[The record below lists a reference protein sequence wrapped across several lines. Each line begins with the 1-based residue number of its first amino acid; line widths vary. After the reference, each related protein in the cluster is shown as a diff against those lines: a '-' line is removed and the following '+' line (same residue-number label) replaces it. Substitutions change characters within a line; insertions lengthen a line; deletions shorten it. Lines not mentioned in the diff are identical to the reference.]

1 MTPIGPV
8 PFVGRQHELTELKE
22 HLAVV
27 SLVSVHGALGSG
39 KTRLVAE
46 LAAALGAPCSIVE
59 CFPGDRASAVRAR
72 AERALRCVPGT
83 LAQLLGREA
92 RVLVIDDIQHLRVD
106 EATNLLAP
114 LQLGQTALGRVLV
127 VGRDPLAAA
136 VGASIAEL
144 ELAGLDVE
152 AASQMWSSLEELFGP
167 VDGFDAAYSRTR
179 GIPLALRREYARA
192 RFGAQAWEVGALD
205 APARAALD
213 ALAILRQPVAPA
225 AVAALAPGVDT
236 EAALTGLVARQLVDA
251 VGDGRIVLH
260 EVVRA
265 DVLAQMS
272 VETRHRLSAAAAE
285 LVASTAAVA
294 QGPRLAWQAGDDG
307 AFGAMDQITRVREV
321 AWHWLAAGDRAR
333 AADTLLADREL
344 AARSGG
350 AGEFEALLDA
360 LGDRP
365 RRRAGTDAG
374 AGAPPSGSMTRG
386 AGAGAPPSGSMTRGA
401 GAGAP
406 SGSTGAGAG
415 FAEISQT
422 IPVAPPLDAERQRAL
437 AALRIEIAVRGGRFT
452 EAFERAAAMP
462 AAVSPLLHAELT
474 LASGDATGAR
484 RALHGL
490 VASRE
495 AGERARALAMLAE
508 LELLAGKPDTAA
520 GHLVA
525 IGDLAAIDPLS
536 RARVHLASA
545 RLDEYAGRV
554 AAMRA
559 ALARAHGACKSVPA
573 CLEASELSAV
583 IDARRAIGL
592 AREGRLIEAQVALD
606 AADAVARDL
615 DSVAVSDEALAAR
628 ALVARRRG
636 DSATAAQQ
644 LQDLVRGRRE
654 RGDELGAL
662 RAELDLAE
670 LEILRGQPALAA
682 ELASAA
688 LASSVRR
695 ELGHLAARGSAVVA
709 AIDLIE
715 LRLDAALPRLEEL
728 YGQPA
733 LDAASAAQVAVLL
746 ATARALAGQR
756 AGALELAQ
764 SAGVESRDELDRRLS
779 AAEVALATGDVGH
792 ALELARDTAVLAE
805 RAHRTIELASALVIV
820 ARLELA
826 RGDRGNARSAAT
838 RAAREAASAGLVR
851 VRVHAL
857 LALSA
862 LARDDDD
869 PASAVAYARDASEL
883 ALTAGLPVER
893 LVAHAAL
900 DAISGHEAVA
910 DPSAPSAATM
920 APTAIEGAARLLT
933 DLGLTAQ
940 RPFRVID
947 SEGVP
952 SDVADANPE
961 ILRLP
966 GRALAVDGV
975 REVIWR
981 HGAELA
987 DLRRRS
993 LLKRLLFLF
1002 ASAPGKVFSKEAIV
1016 QAVWNVEYHP
1026 LRHDAALFTNIMR
1039 IRRLLGEDGSEIIR
1053 VTEDGYRFV
1062 PPRDFLFVIPR

>member
-1 MTPIGPV
+1 MTPIGPA
-8 PFVGRQHELTELKE
+8 PFVGRQNELAELKE

-27 SLVSVHGALGSG
+27 PLVSLHGALGSG
-39 KTRLVAE
+39 KTRLVGE
-46 LAAALGAPCSIVE
+46 LVNPVGGLGVPCTIVE
-59 CFPGDRASAVRAR
+59 CHMGDRASALRAR

-83 LAQLLGREA
+83 LAHTLA
-92 RVLVIDDIQHLRVD
+92 SSSRVLVIDDIQHLRTD
-106 EATNLLAP
+106 EATSLLAP
-114 LQLGQTALGRVLV
+114 LLLGPTALGRVVV

-136 VGASIAEL
+136 VGSSIAEV
-144 ELAGLDVE
+144 ELQGLDADAGAQLW
-152 AASQMWSSLEELFGP
+152 AALEESYGEAL
-167 VDGFDAAYSRTR
+167 GFDAAFARTR
-179 GIPLALRREYARA
+179 GIPLGLRREFARA
-192 RFGAQAWEVGALD
+192 RFGANAWDISSLE
-205 APARAALD
+205 APARAALE
-213 ALAILRQPVAPA
+213 ALAILRAPVAPA
-225 AVAALAPGVDT
+225 AVSALAPGVEI
-236 EAALTGLVARQLVDA
+236 EAAITSLLARQLIDG
-251 VGDGRIVLH
+251 VGDGRVVVH
-260 EVVRA
+260 EVVRV

-272 VETRHRLSAAAAE
+272 FETKCRLSSAAAE

-294 QGPRLAWQAGDDG
+294 SGPRLAWQAGDDG

-321 AWHWLAAGDRAR
+321 VWHWLAAGDRDR
-333 AADTLLADREL
+333 AAAALLADREL

-350 AGEFEALLDA
+350 AGEFESLLDA
-360 LGDRP
+360 LGDRQ
-365 RRRAGTDAG
+365 RRR
-374 AGAPPSGSMTRG
+374 GSSQHGDVAT
-386 AGAGAPPSGSMTRGA
+386 
-401 GAGAP
+401 
-406 SGSTGAGAG
+406 TGL
-415 FAEISQT
+415 AE
-422 IPVAPPLDAERQRAL
+422 VVRPPLDPELARSL
-437 AALRIEIAVRGGRFT
+437 AALRIEIAVRGGRYT
-452 EAFERAAAMP
+452 EAFERASSSP
-462 AAVSPLLHAELT
+462 GAVSPLIHAELV
-474 LASGDATGAR
+474 LASGDAASAR
-484 RALHGL
+484 RALTGL
-490 VASRE
+490 LGAADPS
-495 AGERARALAMLAE
+495 ERARAVAMLAE
-508 LELLAGKPDTAA
+508 LELLAGAPDAA
-520 GHLVA
+520 AAHLTSLGDVA
-525 IGDLAAIDPLS
+525 SADPLA

-545 RLDEYAGRV
+545 RLDEYMGRV
-554 AAMRA
+554 AAMRS
-559 ALARAHGACKSVPA
+559 ALARAHGACKSVPV
-573 CLEASELSAV
+573 CLEASELSAIV
-583 IDARRAIGL
+583 DARRAIGL
-592 AREGRLIEAQVALD
+592 AREGRLVEAATALD
-606 AADAVARDL
+606 AADTAARDL
-615 DSVAVSDEALAAR
+615 DAVAVADEVLAAR

-636 DSATAAQQ
+636 DSTTAAQLLHQ
-644 LQDLVRGRRE
+644 VVRARRE

-670 LEILRGQPALAA
+670 LEIVRGQPALAA

-709 AIDLIE
+709 AIDLLE

-728 YGQPA
+728 HGQPT
-733 LDAASAAQVAVLL
+733 LDAASAATVAVLL
-746 ATARALAGQR
+746 ATARALSGQR
-756 AGALELAQ
+756 AGAIELAQ
-764 SAGVESRDELDRRLS
+764 NTGAESRDELDRRLA
-779 AAEVALATGDVGH
+779 AAEVGLATGDVAV

-826 RGDRGNARSAAT
+826 RGDRGNARAAAS
-838 RAAREAASAGLVR
+838 RAAREAAAAGLVR
-851 VRVHAL
+851 ARVHAL

-869 PASAVAYARDASEL
+869 AASAVAYARDAAEL
-883 ALTAGLPVER
+883 AMTAGLPVER

-910 DPSAPSAATM
+910 DPTAPSAATM

-947 SEGVP
+947 AEGVP

-981 HGAELA
+981 HGQELA

>member
-8 PFVGRQHELTELKE
+8 PFVGRESELNELRQD
-22 HLAVV
+22 LAVV
-27 SLVSVHGALGSG
+27 SLVSLHGALGSG

-46 LAAALGAPCSIVE
+46 LAPSLGVPCSVIE
-59 CFPGDRASAVRAR
+59 CHPGDRASALRAR

-83 LAQLLGREA
+83 LAQTLTSQA
-92 RVLVIDDIQHLRVD
+92 RVLVIDDIQHLRID
-106 EATNLLAP
+106 EATSLLAP
-114 LQLGQTALGRVLV
+114 LLLGQTALGRIIV
-127 VGRDPLAAA
+127 VGRDPLSAA
-136 VGASIAEL
+136 VGASIAEH
-144 ELAGLDVE
+144 ELVGLDVE
-152 AASQMWSSLEELFGP
+152 AAGAMWGSLEETFGAAE
-167 VDGFDAAYSRTR
+167 GFEQAHGRTR

-192 RFGAQAWEVGALD
+192 RFGANAWDISALD
-205 APARAALD
+205 EPARIALE
-213 ALAILRQPVAPA
+213 ALAVLRQSVAPA
-225 AVAALAPGVDT
+225 AVSALAPGVDT
-236 EAALTGLVARQLVDA
+236 EAALTSLVARQLVDA
-251 VGDGRIVLH
+251 VGDGRVVLH
-260 EVVRA
+260 EVVRV
-265 DVLAQMS
+265 DVLAQMQPDA
-272 VETRHRLSAAAAE
+272 RRRLSAAAAE
-285 LVASTAAVA
+285 LVASTAAVSK
-294 QGPRLAWQAGDDG
+294 GPRLAWQAGDDG

-321 AWHWLAAGDRAR
+321 VWHWLAAGERDR
-333 AADTLLADREL
+333 AADVLLAHREL

-365 RRRAGTDAG
+365 RRRAGSNSEVAAMEDAA
-374 AGAPPSGSMTRG
+374 AGSPAGRSESAPL
-386 AGAGAPPSGSMTRGA
+386 
-401 GAGAP
+401 
-406 SGSTGAGAG
+406 
-415 FAEISQT
+415 
-422 IPVAPPLDAERQRAL
+422 PLGPHKARAL
-437 AALRIEIAVRGGRFT
+437 AALRIEIAIRGGRFT
-452 EAFERAAAMP
+452 EAFERATAAP
-462 AAVSPLLHAELT
+462 GAVSPLVHAELT
-474 LASGDATGAR
+474 LASGDAASAR
-484 RALHGL
+484 RALQGL
-490 VASRE
+490 IGSQDAS
-495 AGERARALAMLAE
+495 ERARAIAMLSE
-508 LELLAGKPDTAA
+508 LELLAGKPDAA
-520 GHLVA
+520 AAHLGSL
-525 IGDLAAIDPLS
+525 GDVSDADPLA
-536 RARVHLASA
+536 RARVHLAAA
-545 RLDEYAGRV
+545 REDEYAGRV
-554 AAMRA
+554 AAMRS
-559 ALARAHGACKSVPA
+559 ALSRAHGACKSVPV
-573 CLEASELSAV
+573 CLEATELTAIV
-583 IDARRAIGL
+583 DARRAIGL
-592 AREGRLIEAQVALD
+592 AREGRLVEAATALD
-606 AADAVARDL
+606 AADAAARDL
-615 DSVAVSDEALAAR
+615 DAVAVADEVLAAR

-636 DSATAAQQ
+636 DSTGAAA
-644 LQDLVRGRRE
+644 LLHDLVRARRE

-670 LEILRGQPALAA
+670 LEILRGQPSLAA

-695 ELGHLAARGSAVVA
+695 ELGHLAARGSAVVS
-709 AIDLIE
+709 AIDLLE

-728 YGQPA
+728 NGNQA
-733 LDAASAAQVAVLL
+733 LDAAAGAQVAVLL
-746 ATARALAGQR
+746 ATARAMSGQR
-756 AGALELAQ
+756 AGAVELAQ
-764 SAGVESRDELDRRLS
+764 NAGAESRDELDRRL
-779 AAEVALATGDVGH
+779 AVAEVALATGDVGH
-792 ALELARDTAVLAE
+792 ALEVARDTAVLAE
-805 RAHRTIELASALVIV
+805 RSHRTIELASALVIV

-826 RGDRGNARSAAT
+826 RGDRANARSAAT
-838 RAAREAASAGLVR
+838 RAAREAAAAGLVR
-851 VRVHAL
+851 ARIHAL

-869 PASAVAYARDASEL
+869 AASAVAYARDASEL
-883 ALTAGLPVER
+883 ALGAGLPVER

-900 DAISGHEAVA
+900 DSISGHEAVA

-947 SEGVP
+947 AEGVP

-966 GRALAVDGV
+966 ARALAVDGV

-981 HGAELA
+981 HGQELA

>member
-1 MTPIGPV
+1 MTPIGPL
-8 PFVGRQHELTELKE
+8 PFVGRQNELAELKQ

-27 SLVSVHGALGSG
+27 SLVSLHGALGSG
-39 KTRLVAE
+39 KTRLVTE
-46 LAAALGAPCSIVE
+46 LAPLLGAPCTIIE
-59 CFPGDRASAVRAR
+59 CHPGDRASALRSR

-83 LAQLLGREA
+83 LAQTLAQTA
-92 RVLVIDDIQHLRVD
+92 RVLVIDDIQHLRID
-106 EATNLLAP
+106 EATSLLSP
-114 LQLGQTALGRVLV
+114 LLLGQTALGRVVV

-136 VGASIAEL
+136 VGAAIAEI
-144 ELAGLDVE
+144 ELQGLDID
-152 AASQMWSSLEELFGP
+152 AASALWTNLEETYGDT
-167 VDGFDAAYSRTR
+167 DGWDAAFGRTR
-179 GIPLALRREYARA
+179 GVPLALRREYARS
-192 RFGAQAWEVGALD
+192 RFGASAWDLSSLEPAARTALE
-205 APARAALD
+205 

-225 AVAALAPGVDT
+225 AVAALSPAIDT
-236 EAALTGLVARQLVDA
+236 EAALTMLVARQLVDT
-251 VGDGRIVLH
+251 VGDGRVVLH
-260 EVVRA
+260 EVVRV
-265 DVLAQMS
+265 DVLAQLAPD
-272 VETRHRLSAAAAE
+272 VRKRLSGAAAD
-285 LVASTAAVA
+285 LVASTGATSS
-294 QGPRLAWQAGDDG
+294 GPRLAWQAGDDG

-321 AWHWLAAGDRAR
+321 VWHWIAAGERDR
-333 AADTLLADREL
+333 AADVLLADREL

-360 LGDRP
+360 LGDRRP
-365 RRRAGTDAG
+365 KRGTGRNDVKD
-374 AGAPPSGSMTRG
+374 T
-386 AGAGAPPSGSMTRGA
+386 
-401 GAGAP
+401 
-406 SGSTGAGAG
+406 
-415 FAEISQT
+415 SQT
-422 IPVAPPLDAERQRAL
+422 AIEQGLDPDRARAL

-452 EAFERAAAMP
+452 EAFERASAA
-462 AAVSPLLHAELT
+462 AGAVSPLLHAELT
-474 LASGDATGAR
+474 LASGEVAAAR
-484 RALHGL
+484 RALQGL
-490 VASRE
+490 LGSAE
-495 AGERARALAMLAE
+495 QGERMRAVAMIAE
-508 LELLAGKPDTAA
+508 LELLAGNPDAA
-520 GHLVA
+520 AAHLGQLGDVA
-525 IGDLAAIDPLS
+525 NADPLA
-536 RARVHLASA
+536 RARVHLAA
-545 RLDEYAGRV
+545 AKVDEYAGRV
-554 AAMRA
+554 AGMRA

-592 AREGRLIEAQVALD
+592 AREGRLVEAATALD
-606 AADAVARDL
+606 AADTVARDL
-615 DSVAVSDEALAAR
+615 DAVAVADEVLAAR
-628 ALVARRRG
+628 ALVSRRRG
-636 DSATAAQQ
+636 DAGAAAAM
-644 LQDLVRGRRE
+644 LHDLVRARRE

-670 LEILRGQPALAA
+670 LEILRGQPSLAA

-695 ELGHLAARGSAVVA
+695 ELGHLSARGIAVVA
-709 AIDLIE
+709 AIDLLE
-715 LRLDAALPRLEEL
+715 MRLDAALPRLEEL
-728 YGQPA
+728 HGKPA
-733 LDAASAAQVAVLL
+733 LDAASAATVSVLL
-746 ATARALAGQR
+746 ATARAMSGQR
-756 AGALELAQ
+756 AGAVELARN
-764 SAGVESRDELDRRLS
+764 AGAESRDDLDRSL
-779 AAEVALATGDVGH
+779 AGAEVALAAGDVGL

-826 RGDRGNARSAAT
+826 RGDRGNARAAAT
-838 RAAREAASAGLVR
+838 RAAREAAAAGLVR
-851 VRVHAL
+851 ARVHAL
-857 LALSA
+857 LALCA

-869 PASAVAYARDASEL
+869 APSAISYARDASEL

-920 APTAIEGAARLLT
+920 ATTAIEGAARLLT

-947 SEGVP
+947 AEGVP

-961 ILRLP
+961 VLRLP
-966 GRALAVDGV
+966 NRALAVDGV

>member
-8 PFVGRQHELTELKE
+8 PFVGRQRELTELKE
-22 HLAVV
+22 HLSVVPLV
-27 SLVSVHGALGSG
+27 SLHGALGSG
-39 KTRLVAE
+39 KTRLINE
-46 LAAALGAPCSIVE
+46 LVGPSGGLNVPCSVVD
-59 CFPGDRASAVRAR
+59 CFPGDRASALRSR

-83 LAQLLGREA
+83 LTQTLVGQA
-92 RVLVIDDIQHLRVD
+92 RVLVIDDIQHLRTD
-106 EATNLLAP
+106 EATSLLAP
-114 LQLGQTALGRVLV
+114 LLLGPTALGRIVV
-127 VGRDPLAAA
+127 VGRDPLTAA
-136 VGASIAEL
+136 VGAAIAEV
-144 ELAGLDVE
+144 ELQGLDGE
-152 AASQMWSSLEELFGP
+152 AAQQLWTSLEDTYGEAQGC
-167 VDGFDAAYSRTR
+167 DAAIGRTR
-179 GIPLALRREYARA
+179 GVPLALRREYARA
-192 RFGAQAWEVGALD
+192 RFGAGAWDLNTLD
-205 APARAALD
+205 APALAALQ
-213 ALAILRQPVAPA
+213 ALAVLRAPVAPA
-225 AVAALAPGVDT
+225 AVTALAPGVDS
-236 EAALTGLVARQLVDA
+236 EAALTSLLARQLVDP
-251 VGDGRIVLH
+251 VGDGRIVVH
-260 EVVRA
+260 EVVRV
-265 DVLAQMS
+265 DVLAQMLP
-272 VETRHRLSAAAAE
+272 EDRKRLSSAAAE

-294 QGPRLAWQAGDDG
+294 SGPRLAWQAGDDG

-321 AWHWLAAGDRAR
+321 VWHRLAAGERDR
-333 AADTLLADREL
+333 AADALLADREL

-350 AGEFEALLDA
+350 AGEFESLLDA

-365 RRRAGTDAG
+365 RRRAGSHSDVT
-374 AGAPPSGSMTRG
+374 
-386 AGAGAPPSGSMTRGA
+386 
-401 GAGAP
+401 
-406 SGSTGAGAG
+406 
-415 FAEISQT
+415 AEPDPT
-422 IPVAPPLDAERQRAL
+422 LDARRVNKL
-437 AALRIEIAVRGGRFT
+437 AALRIEIAVRGGRYT
-452 EAFERAAAMP
+452 EAFERASAAIG
-462 AAVSPLLHAELT
+462 AVSPLLHAELV
-474 LASGDATGAR
+474 LASSDVATAR
-484 RALHGL
+484 RALTAL
-490 VASRE
+490 LSTTDPS
-495 AGERARALAMLAE
+495 ERARAIAMLAE
-508 LELLAGKPDTAA
+508 LELLAGAPDAA
-520 GHLVA
+520 AAH
-525 IGDLAAIDPLS
+525 LAALGDVSTAEPLA
-536 RARVHLASA
+536 RARVHLATA
-545 RLDEYAGRV
+545 RVDEYQGRV
-554 AAMRA
+554 AAMRS
-559 ALARAHGACKSVPA
+559 ALARASGACKSVPV
-573 CLEASELSAV
+573 CLEASELSAIV
-583 IDARRAIGL
+583 DARRAVGL
-592 AREGRLIEAQVALD
+592 AREGRLVEAATALD
-606 AADAVARDL
+606 AADAAARDL
-615 DSVAVSDEALAAR
+615 DAVAVADEVLAAR
-628 ALVARRRG
+628 ALVSRRRG
-636 DSATAAQQ
+636 DSATAAQL
-644 LQDLVRGRRE
+644 LQEVVRARRE

-670 LEILRGQPALAA
+670 LEIVRGQPALAA

-709 AIDLIE
+709 AIDLLE

-728 YGQPA
+728 HGHPA
-733 LDAASAAQVAVLL
+733 LDAASAANVAVLL
-746 ATARALAGQR
+746 ATARAMSGQR
-756 AGALELAQ
+756 AGAVELAQ
-764 SAGVESRDELDRRLS
+764 NAGAESRDELDRRLA
-779 AAEVALATGDVGH
+779 AAEVGLATGDVGM

-805 RAHRTIELASALVIV
+805 RSHRTIELASALVIV

-826 RGDRGNARSAAT
+826 RGDRGNARAAAT
-838 RAAREAASAGLVR
+838 RAAREAAAAGLVR
-851 VRVHAL
+851 ARVHAL

-869 PASAVAYARDASEL
+869 AASAVSYARDAADL
-883 ALTAGLPVER
+883 AMTAGLPVER

-920 APTAIEGAARLLT
+920 SPTAIEGAARLLT

-947 SEGVP
+947 AEGVP

-981 HGAELA
+981 HGQELA

>member
-1 MTPIGPV
+1 MRRRSAKITNPMTPIGPV
-8 PFVGRQHELTELKE
+8 PFVGRQQELALLRD

-27 SLVSVHGALGSG
+27 PLVSLHGALGSG

-46 LAAALGAPCSIVE
+46 LAPLLGAPCSVIE
-59 CFPGDRASAVRAR
+59 CHPGDRASALRSR
-72 AERALRCVPGT
+72 AERALRCVPGS
-83 LAQLLGREA
+83 LAQTLTA
-92 RVLVIDDIQHLRVD
+92 QSRVLVIDDIQHLRID
-106 EATNLLAP
+106 EATNLLSP
-114 LQLGQTALGRVLV
+114 LVLGPTALGRVVV

-136 VGASIAEL
+136 VGATIAEV
-144 ELAGLDVE
+144 ELLGLDIDS
-152 AASQMWSSLEELFGP
+152 ASALWAQLEESFGDA
-167 VDGFDAAYSRTR
+167 DGWDTAFGRTR
-179 GIPLALRREYARA
+179 GIPLGLRREYARA
-192 RFGAQAWEVGALD
+192 RFGANAWDLTALEI
-205 APARAALD
+205 PARTALE

-236 EAALTGLVARQLVDA
+236 EAALTSLVARQLVDQ
-251 VGDGRIVLH
+251 VGDGRVVLH
-260 EVVRA
+260 EVVRV
-265 DVLAQMS
+265 DVLAQLDL
-272 VETRHRLSAAAAE
+272 ETKQRLSADAAE

-294 QGPRLAWQAGDDG
+294 AGPRLAWQAGDDG

-321 AWHWLAAGDRAR
+321 VWHWLAAGDRDR
-333 AADTLLADREL
+333 AAQVLLDHSEL

-365 RRRAGTDAG
+365 RKRGPGSAAETNQVALVTGELVEPERAREL
-374 AGAPPSGSMTRG
+374 S
-386 AGAGAPPSGSMTRGA
+386 
-401 GAGAP
+401 
-406 SGSTGAGAG
+406 
-415 FAEISQT
+415 
-422 IPVAPPLDAERQRAL
+422 
-437 AALRIEIAVRGGRFT
+437 ALRIEIAIRGGRYT
-452 EAFERAAAMP
+452 EAFERATAAP
-462 AAVSPLLHAELT
+462 GAVSQLVHAELV
-474 LASGDATGAR
+474 LASGDVSNAR
-484 RALHGL
+484 RALTVIANGQAHGSIDDR
-490 VASRE
+490 V
-495 AGERARALAMLAE
+495 RALAVLAE
-508 LELLAGKPDTAA
+508 LELLAGKPDAA
-520 GHLVA
+520 AQNLAA
-525 IGDLAAIDPLS
+525 IGDLSAPEPLV
-536 RARVHLASA
+536 RARVHLAAA
-545 RLDEYAGRV
+545 RVDEYVGRV
-554 AAMRA
+554 AAMRT

-573 CLEASELSAV
+573 CLEASELTAIV
-583 IDARRAIGL
+583 DARRAVGL
-592 AREGRLIEAQVALD
+592 AREGRLVEAAAALD

-615 DSVAVSDEALAAR
+615 DAVAVADEVLAAR

-636 DSATAAQQ
+636 DAASAAAM
-644 LQDLVRGRRE
+644 LHDLVRARRE

-670 LEILRGQPALAA
+670 LEIVRGQPAVAA

-688 LASSVRR
+688 MASSVRR
-695 ELGHLAARGSAVVA
+695 ELGHLAARGQAVAA
-709 AIDLIE
+709 AIDLME
-715 LRLDAALPRLEEL
+715 LRIEAALPRLEEL
-728 YGQPA
+728 AGQPT
-733 LDAASAAQVAVLL
+733 LDAAASATVSVLL
-746 ATARALAGQR
+746 ATARALSGQR
-756 AGALELAQ
+756 AGAVELAQ
-764 SAGVESRDELDRRLS
+764 NAGAESRDELDRRLA
-779 AAEVALATGDVGH
+779 AAEVALATGDVAV

-805 RAHRTIELASALVIV
+805 RAHRTIELATALVIV

-826 RGDRGNARSAAT
+826 RGDRGNARAAAT
-838 RAAREAASAGLVR
+838 RAAREAAAAGLVR
-851 VRVHAL
+851 VRIHAL

-869 PASAVAYARDASEL
+869 AATAVAYARDASDL
-883 ALTAGLPVER
+883 ALHAGLPVER

-900 DAISGHEAVA
+900 DAISGSEAVA

-920 APTAIEGAARLLT
+920 TSTAIEGAARLLT
-933 DLGLTAQ
+933 DLGLTTQ

-947 SEGVP
+947 AEGVP

-961 ILRLP
+961 ILRLA

-981 HGAELA
+981 HGQELA

-1002 ASAPGKVFSKEAIV
+1002 ASAPGKVFSKENIV

>member
-1 MTPIGPV
+1 MTPLGPV
-8 PFVGRQHELTELKE
+8 PFVGRQSELSELKQ
-22 HLAVV
+22 HLSLV
-27 SLVSVHGALGSG
+27 SLVSLHGALGSG
-39 KTRLVAE
+39 KTRLVTE
-46 LAAALGAPCSIVE
+46 LAPTLGAPTTLIE
-59 CFPGDRASAVRAR
+59 CYPGDRASALRAR
-72 AERALRCVPGT
+72 AERSLRCVPGMLAQT
-83 LAQLLGREA
+83 LAAQA
-92 RVLVIDDIQHLRVD
+92 RVLVIDDIQHLRID
-106 EATNLLAP
+106 EATNLLSP
-114 LQLGQTALGRVLV
+114 LLLGPTALGRIVV
-127 VGRDPLAAA
+127 VGRDPLSAA
-136 VGASIAEL
+136 VGANIAEL
-144 ELAGLDVE
+144 ELHGLDIE
-152 AASQMWSSLEELFGP
+152 AAGTMWSNLEETFGEAE
-167 VDGFDAAYSRTR
+167 GFEAAFGRTR
-179 GIPLALRREYARA
+179 GVPLALRREYARA
-192 RFGAQAWEVGALD
+192 RFGAHAWEIPALD
-205 APARAALD
+205 EPARIAIE
-213 ALAILRQPVAPA
+213 ALAVLRQPVAPA

-236 EAALTGLVARQLVDA
+236 EAALTSLVARQLVDA
-251 VGDGRIVLH
+251 VGDGRVVCH
-260 EVVRA
+260 EVVRV
-265 DVLAQMS
+265 DVLAQLPPDA
-272 VETRHRLSAAAAE
+272 RRRLSAAAAD
-285 LVASTAAVA
+285 LVASTAAVSK
-294 QGPRLAWQAGDDG
+294 GPRLAWQAGDDG

-321 AWHWLAAGDRAR
+321 VWHWIAAGERAK
-333 AADTLLADREL
+333 AADFLLANREL

-365 RRRAGTDAG
+365 RRRPGSNSEITQMPEGDALD
-374 AGAPPSGSMTRG
+374 PDRTRRL
-386 AGAGAPPSGSMTRGA
+386 S
-401 GAGAP
+401 
-406 SGSTGAGAG
+406 
-415 FAEISQT
+415 
-422 IPVAPPLDAERQRAL
+422 
-437 AALRIEIAVRGGRFT
+437 ALRIEIAVRGGRFT
-452 EAFERAAAMP
+452 EAFERATAASN
-462 AAVSPLLHAELT
+462 AVSPLLHAELT
-474 LASGDATGAR
+474 LASGDAASAR
-484 RALHGL
+484 RALQGL
-490 VASRE
+490 VSSSDPS
-495 AGERARALAMLAE
+495 ERARALAMLAE
-508 LELLAGKPDTAA
+508 LELLAGKPDSAA
-520 GHLVA
+520 AHLGA
-525 IGDLAAIDPLS
+525 LGDVSNADPLA
-536 RARVHLASA
+536 RARVHLAAA
-545 RLDEYAGRV
+545 RVDEYAGRV
-554 AAMRA
+554 ASMRS
-559 ALARAHGACKSVPA
+559 ALARAHGACKSVQA
-573 CLEASELSAV
+573 CLEASELSAIV
-583 IDARRAIGL
+583 DARRAVGL
-592 AREGRLIEAQVALD
+592 AREGRLVEAATALD
-606 AADAVARDL
+606 AADAAARDL
-615 DSVAVSDEALAAR
+615 DAVAVADEVLAAR

-636 DSATAAQQ
+636 DSQQAAT
-644 LQDLVRGRRE
+644 LLHDVVRARRE

-670 LEILRGQPALAA
+670 LEIMRGQPALAA

-695 ELGHLAARGSAVVA
+695 ELGHLAARGGAVVG
-709 AIDLIE
+709 AIDLME

-728 YGQPA
+728 NGQPA
-733 LDAASAAQVAVLL
+733 LDAATAAQVAVLL
-746 ATARALAGQR
+746 ATARAASGQR
-756 AGALELAQ
+756 AGAIELAQ
-764 SAGVESRDELDRRLS
+764 NAGAESRDELDRRL
-779 AAEVALATGDVGH
+779 ATAEVALATGDVAL

-826 RGDRGNARSAAT
+826 RGDRGNARAAAT
-838 RAAREAASAGLVR
+838 RAAREAAAAGLIR
-851 VRVHAL
+851 VRIHAL

-869 PASAVAYARDASEL
+869 AASAVAYARDASEL

-920 APTAIEGAARLLT
+920 APSAIEGAARLLT

-947 SEGVP
+947 AEGVP

-981 HGAELA
+981 HGQELA

>member
-1 MTPIGPV
+1 MLADTSVAIPMQTRRRSSKITNPMTPIGPV
-8 PFVGRQHELTELKE
+8 PFVGRQSELAELKQ
-22 HLAVV
+22 HLSLV
-27 SLVSVHGALGSG
+27 SLVSLHGALGSG
-39 KTRLVAE
+39 KTRLVTE
-46 LAAALGAPCSIVE
+46 LAPMLGAPCTVIE
-59 CFPGDRASAVRAR
+59 CHPGDRAVALRAR

-83 LAQLLGREA
+83 LAQTLAQHA
-92 RVLVIDDIQHLRVD
+92 RVLVIDDIQHLRID
-106 EATNLLAP
+106 EATSLLAP
-114 LQLGQTALGRVLV
+114 LLLGPTALGRIVV
-127 VGRDPLAAA
+127 VGRDPLSAA

-144 ELAGLDVE
+144 ELHGLDVE
-152 AASQMWSSLEELFGP
+152 AASALWASLEETFGA
-167 VDGFDAAYSRTR
+167 VEGFDAAFGRTR
-179 GIPLALRREYARA
+179 GVPLALRREYARA
-192 RFGAQAWEVGALD
+192 RFGAQAWDIRALD
-205 APARAALD
+205 EPSRIAIES
-213 ALAILRQPVAPA
+213 LAVLRQAVAPA
-225 AVAALAPGVDT
+225 AVSALAPNVDI
-236 EAALTGLVARQLVDA
+236 EAALTSLVARQLVDA
-251 VGDGRIVLH
+251 VGDGRVVLH
-260 EVVRA
+260 EVVRV
-265 DVLAQMS
+265 DVLAQI
-272 VETRHRLSAAAAE
+272 EPDARKKLSAAAAE
-285 LVASTAAVA
+285 LVASTAAVSK
-294 QGPRLAWQAGDDG
+294 GPRLAWQAGDDG

-321 AWHWLAAGDRAR
+321 VWHWLAAGERDRAS
-333 AADTLLADREL
+333 DVLLAHREL

-360 LGDRP
+360 LGDR
-365 RRRAGTDAG
+365 RRRPGTHSEVADVG
-374 AGAPPSGSMTRG
+374 A
-386 AGAGAPPSGSMTRGA
+386 
-401 GAGAP
+401 
-406 SGSTGAGAG
+406 
-415 FAEISQT
+415 
-422 IPVAPPLDAERQRAL
+422 LDPERAKRL

-452 EAFERAAAMP
+452 EAFERATAAP
-462 AAVSPLLHAELT
+462 GAISPQLHAELT
-474 LASGDATGAR
+474 LASGDAAGAR
-484 RALHGL
+484 RQLQGL
-490 VASRE
+490 IHSQDPS
-495 AGERARALAMLAE
+495 ERARAIAMLAE
-508 LELLAGKPDTAA
+508 LELLAGKPDAA
-520 GHLVA
+520 AAQLGSL
-525 IGDLAAIDPLS
+525 GDVSSADPLA
-536 RARVHLASA
+536 RARVHLAAA
-545 RLDEYAGRV
+545 RADEYAGRV
-554 AAMRA
+554 ASMRS
-559 ALARAHGACKSVPA
+559 ALSRAHGACKSVPA
-573 CLEASELSAV
+573 CLEASELCAIV
-583 IDARRAIGL
+583 DARRAVGL
-592 AREGRLIEAQVALD
+592 AREGRLVEAATALD
-606 AADAVARDL
+606 AADTAARDL
-615 DSVAVSDEALAAR
+615 DAVAVADEVLAAR

-636 DSATAAQQ
+636 DSAGAAA
-644 LQDLVRGRRE
+644 LLHDLVRARRE

-670 LEILRGQPALAA
+670 LEIMRGQPALAA

-695 ELGHLAARGSAVVA
+695 ELGHLAARGGAVVG
-709 AIDLIE
+709 AIDLME

-728 YGQPA
+728 HGQPA
-733 LDAASAAQVAVLL
+733 LDASTAASVAVLL
-746 ATARALAGQR
+746 ATARALSGQR
-756 AGALELAQ
+756 NGAIELAQ
-764 SAGVESRDELDRRLS
+764 NAGAESRDELDRRL
-779 AAEVALATGDVGH
+779 AGADVALATGDVGH

-805 RAHRTIELASALVIV
+805 RSHRTIELASALVIV

-838 RAAREAASAGLVR
+838 RAAREAAAAGLVR
-851 VRVHAL
+851 VRIHAL

-869 PASAVAYARDASEL
+869 AASAVAYARDASEL

-920 APTAIEGAARLLT
+920 SPSAIEGAARLLT

-947 SEGVP
+947 AEGVP

-966 GRALAVDGV
+966 ARALAVDGV

-981 HGAELA
+981 HGQELA

>member
-8 PFVGRQHELTELKE
+8 PFVGRSAELAELKE

-27 SLVSVHGALGSG
+27 PLVSLHGALGSG
-39 KTRLVAE
+39 KTRLVNE
-46 LAAALGAPCSIVE
+46 LAPSLGVPCTLIE
-59 CFPGDRASAVRAR
+59 CHPGDRASALRAR
-72 AERALRCVPGT
+72 AERALRCVPGSLAHT
-83 LAQLLGREA
+83 LAQTS
-92 RVLVIDDIQHLRVD
+92 RVLMIDDIQHLRTD
-106 EATNLLAP
+106 EATSLLGP
-114 LQLGQTALGRVLV
+114 LLLGPTALGRIIV

-136 VGASIAEL
+136 VGASIAEVDL
-144 ELAGLDVE
+144 GGLDVE
-152 AASQMWSSLEELFGP
+152 AAQQLWASLGETFGEAE
-167 VDGFDAAYSRTR
+167 GFDAAYARTR
-179 GIPLALRREYARA
+179 GVPLGLRREFARA
-192 RFGAQAWEVGALD
+192 RFGASAWDIATLD
-205 APARAALD
+205 APARAALE
-213 ALAILRQPVAPA
+213 ALAILRAPVAPA

-236 EAALTGLVARQLVDA
+236 EAALTSLLARQLVDP
-251 VGDGRIVLH
+251 VGDGRVVVH
-260 EVVRA
+260 EVVRV
-265 DVLAQMS
+265 DVLAQMDFDDKC
-272 VETRHRLSAAAAE
+272 RLSSAAAE
-285 LVASTAAVA
+285 LVASTAALA
-294 QGPRLAWQAGDDG
+294 SGPRLAWQAGDDG

-321 AWHWLAAGDRAR
+321 VWHWLAAGQRDR

-350 AGEFEALLDA
+350 AGEFESLLDA
-360 LGDRP
+360 LVDGP
-365 RRRAGTDAG
+365 RRRSGR
-374 AGAPPSGSMTRG
+374 PS
-386 AGAGAPPSGSMTRGA
+386 
-401 GAGAP
+401 
-406 SGSTGAGAG
+406 
-415 FAEISQT
+415 EVSQT
-422 IPVAPPLDAERQRAL
+422 AQAETIRPPLDPEKNRAL
-437 AALRIEIAVRGGRFT
+437 AALRVEIAVRGGRYT
-452 EAFERAAAMP
+452 EAFERASAAP
-462 AAVSPLLHAELT
+462 GAVSPLLQAELV
-474 LASGDATGAR
+474 LASGDVATAR
-484 RALHGL
+484 RQLNGL
-490 VASRE
+490 LGTSDPS
-495 AGERARALAMLAE
+495 ERARALAMLAE
-508 LELLAGKPDTAA
+508 LELLAGSPDAA
-520 GHLVA
+520 TQH
-525 IGDLAAIDPLS
+525 LAALGDISAAEPLA

-545 RLDEYAGRV
+545 RLDEYQGRV
-554 AAMRA
+554 AAMRT
-559 ALARAHGACKSVPA
+559 ALARAHGACKSVPV
-573 CLEASELSAV
+573 CLEASELSAIV
-583 IDARRAIGL
+583 DARRAIGL
-592 AREGRLIEAQVALD
+592 AREGRLVEAATALD
-606 AADAVARDL
+606 AADAAARDL
-615 DSVAVSDEALAAR
+615 DAVAVADEVLAAR

-636 DSATAAQQ
+636 DSAQAAQ
-644 LQDLVRGRRE
+644 LLHEVVRARRE

-670 LEILRGQPALAA
+670 LEIVRGQPALAS

-709 AIDLIE
+709 AIDLLE

-728 YGQPA
+728 HGQPA
-733 LDAASAAQVAVLL
+733 LDASSAANVAVLL
-746 ATARALAGQR
+746 ATARALTGQR
-756 AGALELAQ
+756 AGAVELAQ
-764 SAGVESRDELDRRLS
+764 NAGAESRDELDRRLA
-779 AAEVALATGDVGH
+779 AAEVALATGDVGV

-805 RAHRTIELASALVIV
+805 RAHRTIELACALVIV

-826 RGDRGNARSAAT
+826 RGDRGNARAAAT
-838 RAAREAASAGLVR
+838 RAAREAAAAGLLR
-851 VRVHAL
+851 ARVHAL

-869 PASAVAYARDASEL
+869 AASAVAYARDAAEL
-883 ALTAGLPVER
+883 AATAGLPVER

-900 DAISGHEAVA
+900 DSISGHEAVA

-947 SEGVP
+947 AEGVP

-966 GRALAVDGV
+966 ARALAVDGV

-981 HGAELA
+981 HGQELA

>member
-8 PFVGRQHELTELKE
+8 PFVGRSAELAELKE

-27 SLVSVHGALGSG
+27 PLVSLHGALGAG
-39 KTRLVAE
+39 KTRLVNE
-46 LAAALGAPCSIVE
+46 LAPGLGVPCTLIE
-59 CFPGDRASAVRAR
+59 CHPGDRASALRAR

-83 LAQLLGREA
+83 LAQTLA
-92 RVLVIDDIQHLRVD
+92 QQSRVLMIDDIHNLRTD
-106 EATNLLAP
+106 EATSLLAP
-114 LQLGQTALGRVLV
+114 LLLGPTALGRVVV
-127 VGRDPLAAA
+127 VGRDPLSAA
-136 VGASIAEL
+136 VGASIAEV
-144 ELAGLDVE
+144 ELGGLDVE
-152 AASQMWSSLEELFGP
+152 SAQQLWASLGETFGEAE
-167 VDGFDAAYSRTR
+167 GFDAAYARTR
-179 GIPLALRREYARA
+179 GMPLGLRREFARA
-192 RFGAQAWEVGALD
+192 RFGAAAWDVGALE
-205 APARAALD
+205 APARAALE
-213 ALAILRQPVAPA
+213 ALAILRAPVAPA

-236 EAALTGLVARQLVDA
+236 ESALTSLLARQLVDPI
-251 VGDGRIVLH
+251 GDGRVVVH
-260 EVVRA
+260 EVVRV
-265 DVLAQMS
+265 DVLAQMDFD
-272 VETRHRLSAAAAE
+272 EKCRLSSAAAE
-285 LVASTAAVA
+285 LVASTAALA
-294 QGPRLAWQAGDDG
+294 NGPRLAWQAGDDG

-321 AWHWLAAGDRAR
+321 VWHWLAAGERDR
-333 AADTLLADREL
+333 AADALLADREL

-350 AGEFEALLDA
+350 AGEFESLLDA
-360 LGDRP
+360 LVDGP
-365 RRRAGTDAG
+365 RRRTNR
-374 AGAPPSGSMTRG
+374 PSEVMQTSQ
-386 AGAGAPPSGSMTRGA
+386 
-401 GAGAP
+401 
-406 SGSTGAGAG
+406 
-415 FAEISQT
+415 AE
-422 IPVAPPLDAERQRAL
+422 VVRPPLDPEKARAL
-437 AALRIEIAVRGGRFT
+437 AALRIEIAVRGGRYT
-452 EAFERAAAMP
+452 EAFERASAAP
-462 AAVSPLLHAELT
+462 GAVSPLVEAELV
-474 LASGDATGAR
+474 LASGDVATAR
-484 RALHGL
+484 RALNALIATGGAD
-490 VASRE
+490 AS
-495 AGERARALAMLAE
+495 ERARAGALLAE
-508 LELLAGKPDTAA
+508 LELLAGAPDASTQQLASLGDVSAA
-520 GHLVA
+520 
-525 IGDLAAIDPLS
+525 DPLA
-536 RARVHLASA
+536 RARVHLAQA
-545 RLDEYAGRV
+545 RLDEYQGRV
-554 AAMRA
+554 AAMRT
-559 ALARAHGACKSVPA
+559 ALARAHGACKSVPV
-573 CLEASELSAV
+573 CLEASELSAIV
-583 IDARRAIGL
+583 DARRAIGL
-592 AREGRLIEAQVALD
+592 AREGRLVEAAAALE
-606 AADAVARDL
+606 AADAAARDL
-615 DSVAVSDEALAAR
+615 DAVAVADEVLAAR

-636 DSATAAQQ
+636 DSGQAAA
-644 LQDLVRGRRE
+644 LLHEVVRARRE

-670 LEILRGQPALAA
+670 LEIVRGQPALAS

-688 LASSVRR
+688 GASSVRR

-709 AIDLIE
+709 AIDLLE

-728 YGQPA
+728 HGQPQ
-733 LDAASAAQVAVLL
+733 LDAASAANVAVLL

-756 AGALELAQ
+756 AGAVELAQ
-764 SAGVESRDELDRRLS
+764 NAGAESRDELDRRLA
-779 AAEVALATGDVGH
+779 AAEVALATGDVGV

-805 RAHRTIELASALVIV
+805 RAHRTIELACALVIV

-826 RGDRGNARSAAT
+826 RGDRGNARAAAT
-838 RAAREAASAGLVR
+838 RAAREAAAAGLLR
-851 VRVHAL
+851 ARVHAL

-869 PASAVAYARDASEL
+869 AASAVSYARDAAEL
-883 ALTAGLPVER
+883 AMTAGLPVER

-900 DAISGHEAVA
+900 DSISGHEAVA

-947 SEGVP
+947 AEGVP

-966 GRALAVDGV
+966 ARALAVDGV

-981 HGAELA
+981 HGQELA

>member
-1 MTPIGPV
+1 MRRRTSKITNPMTPIGPV
-8 PFVGRQHELTELKE
+8 PFVGRQRELTELKE

-27 SLVSVHGALGSG
+27 SLVSLHGALGSG
-39 KTRLVAE
+39 KTRLVGE
-46 LAAALGAPCSIVE
+46 LAPGLGAPCTIID
-59 CFPGDRASAVRAR
+59 CHPGDRAPALRAR
-72 AERALRCVPGT
+72 AERALRCVPGSLAQT
-83 LAQLLGREA
+83 LAQQS
-92 RVLVIDDIQHLRVD
+92 RVLVIDDIQHLRTD
-106 EATNLLAP
+106 EATSLLTP
-114 LQLGQTALGRVLV
+114 LLLGPTALGRVVV

-136 VGASIAEL
+136 VGASIAEV
-144 ELAGLDVE
+144 ELHGIDSE
-152 AASQMWSSLEELFGP
+152 AAAALWASLEETYGGE
-167 VDGFDAAYSRTR
+167 VAGFDAAFGRTR
-179 GIPLALRREYARA
+179 GIPLALRREFARA
-192 RFGAQAWEVGALD
+192 RFGAEAWELSALEP
-205 APARAALD
+205 PARAALE
-213 ALAILRQPVAPA
+213 ALSVLRTAVAPA
-225 AVAALAPGVDT
+225 AVVALEKGIDIDAAMASL
-236 EAALTGLVARQLVDA
+236 LARQLVDP
-251 VGDGRIVLH
+251 VGDGRVVVH
-260 EVVRA
+260 EVVRVDA
-265 DVLAQMS
+265 LAHMDL
-272 VETRHRLSAAAAE
+272 ERRRRLAAAAAE
-285 LVASTAAVA
+285 LVASTAAVST
-294 QGPRLAWQAGDDG
+294 GPRLAWQAGDDG

-321 AWHWLAAGDRAR
+321 VWHWIAAGDRDR
-333 AADTLLADREL
+333 AADALLEDREL

-350 AGEFEALLDA
+350 AGEFESLLDA
-360 LGDRP
+360 LAERP
-365 RRRAGTDAG
+365 RRPRA
-374 AGAPPSGSMTRG
+374 
-386 AGAGAPPSGSMTRGA
+386 
-401 GAGAP
+401 
-406 SGSTGAGAG
+406 TGP
-415 FAEISQT
+415 IS
-422 IPVAPPLDAERQRAL
+422 IPGGDPQSSPDLQRPLDPERALAL
-437 AALRIEIAVRGGRFT
+437 AALRIEIAVRGGRYT
-452 EAFERAAAMP
+452 EAFERASAAP
-462 AAVSPLLHAELT
+462 GAVSPLLHAELV
-474 LASGDATGAR
+474 LASGDAASAR
-484 RALHGL
+484 RALTGL
-490 VASRE
+490 VASADPSDRT
-495 AGERARALAMLAE
+495 RAISMLAE
-508 LELLAGKPDTAA
+508 LELLAGAPDAA
-520 GHLVA
+520 AAHLA
-525 IGDLAAIDPLS
+525 SLGDLSAAEPLA
-536 RARVHLASA
+536 RARVHLATA
-545 RLDEYAGRV
+545 RLDEYQGRV
-554 AAMRA
+554 AAMRS
-559 ALARAHGACKSVPA
+559 ALARAHGACKSVPV
-573 CLEASELSAV
+573 CLEASELSAIV
-583 IDARRAIGL
+583 DARRAIGL
-592 AREGRLIEAQVALD
+592 AREGRLVEATTALD

-615 DSVAVSDEALAAR
+615 DAVAVADEVLAAR

-636 DSATAAQQ
+636 DSAMAAQL
-644 LQDLVRGRRE
+644 LQEVVRARRE

-670 LEILRGQPALAA
+670 LEIVRGQPAFAA

-709 AIDLIE
+709 AIDLLE
-715 LRLDAALPRLEEL
+715 LRLEAALPRLEEL
-728 YGQPA
+728 HGQPA

-746 ATARALAGQR
+746 ATARALTGQR
-756 AGALELAQ
+756 TGAIELAQ
-764 SAGVESRDELDRRLS
+764 NAGAESRDELDRRLA
-779 AAEVALATGDVGH
+779 AAEVSLATGDVGV

-826 RGDRGNARSAAT
+826 RGDRGNARAAAS
-838 RAAREAASAGLVR
+838 RAAREAAAAGLIR
-851 VRVHAL
+851 ARVHAL

-910 DPSAPSAATM
+910 DPAAPSAATM

-947 SEGVP
+947 AEGVP

>member
-8 PFVGRQHELTELKE
+8 PFVGRQQELADLRQ

-27 SLVSVHGALGSG
+27 PLVSLHGALGSG

-46 LAAALGAPCSIVE
+46 LAPTLGAPCTVIE
-59 CFPGDRASAVRAR
+59 CHPGDRASALRSR
-72 AERALRCVPGT
+72 AERALRCVPGS
-83 LAQLLGREA
+83 LAQTLTAQA
-92 RVLVIDDIQHLRVD
+92 RVLVIDDVQHLRVD
-106 EATNLLAP
+106 EATNLLSP
-114 LQLGQTALGRVLV
+114 LVLGPTALGRIVV

-136 VGASIAEL
+136 VGASIAEV
-144 ELAGLDVE
+144 ELLGLDIDS
-152 AASQMWSSLEELFGP
+152 ASALWNHLEESFG
-167 VDGFDAAYSRTR
+167 DAAGWDNAFGRTR
-179 GIPLALRREYARA
+179 GVPLGLRREYARA
-192 RFGAQAWEVGALD
+192 RFGSGAWEITALE
-205 APARAALD
+205 APARAALE

-236 EAALTGLVARQLVDA
+236 EAALTSLVARQLVDQ
-251 VGDGRIVLH
+251 VGDGRVVLH
-260 EVVRA
+260 EVVRV
-265 DVLAQMS
+265 DVLAQLQP
-272 VETRHRLSAAAAE
+272 ETKQRLSAAAAE
-285 LVASTAAVA
+285 LVASTAAVSS
-294 QGPRLAWQAGDDG
+294 GPRLAWQAGDDG

-321 AWHWLAAGDRAR
+321 VWHWIAAGERDRA
-333 AADTLLADREL
+333 AAVLLDHREL

-365 RRRAGTDAG
+365 RKRSLGG
-374 AGAPPSGSMTRG
+374 V
-386 AGAGAPPSGSMTRGA
+386 
-401 GAGAP
+401 
-406 SGSTGAGAG
+406 
-415 FAEISQT
+415 AETSQT
-422 IPVAPPLDAERQRAL
+422 QLVSGEYLEPERTREL
-437 AALRIEIAVRGGRFT
+437 AALRIEIAIRGGRYT
-452 EAFERAAAMP
+452 EAFERATATP
-462 AAVSPLLHAELT
+462 GAVSAIVHAELV
-474 LASGDATGAR
+474 LASGDVTAAR
-484 RALHGL
+484 RELAQI
-490 VASRE
+490 AS
-495 AGERARALAMLAE
+495 AGGGDINERTRALAVLAE
-508 LELLAGKPDTAA
+508 LELLAGKPDAA
-520 GHLVA
+520 AHHLATV
-525 IGDLAAIDPLS
+525 GDLSAPEPLS
-536 RARVHLASA
+536 RARVHLAAA
-545 RLDEYAGRV
+545 RLDEYVGRV
-554 AAMRA
+554 AAMRT

-573 CLEASELSAV
+573 CLEASELTAIV
-583 IDARRAIGL
+583 DARRAVGL
-592 AREGRLIEAQVALD
+592 AREGRLVEAASALD

-615 DSVAVSDEALAAR
+615 DAVAVADEVLAAR
-628 ALVARRRG
+628 ALVSRRRG
-636 DSATAAQQ
+636 DAASAAAM
-644 LQDLVRGRRE
+644 LHDLVRARRE

-670 LEILRGQPALAA
+670 LAILRGQPALAS

-695 ELGHLAARGSAVVA
+695 ELGNLAARGQAVVA
-709 AIDLIE
+709 AIDVME
-715 LRLDAALPRLEEL
+715 LRTEAALPRLEEL
-728 YGQPA
+728 AGQPA
-733 LDAASAAQVAVLL
+733 LDAASAASVSVLL

-756 AGALELAQ
+756 TGAVELAQ
-764 SAGVESRDELDRRLS
+764 NAGAESRDELDRRLA
-779 AAEVALATGDVGH
+779 AAEVALATGDVAV

-826 RGDRGNARSAAT
+826 RGDRGNARAAAT
-838 RAAREAASAGLVR
+838 RAAREAAAAGLVR
-851 VRVHAL
+851 ARIHAL

-869 PASAVAYARDASEL
+869 SATAVAYARDASEL

-900 DAISGHEAVA
+900 DAISGTEAVA
-910 DPSAPSAATM
+910 DPTAPSAATM

-933 DLGLTAQ
+933 DLGLTTL

-947 SEGVP
+947 AEGVP

-961 ILRLP
+961 ILRLA

-981 HGAELA
+981 HGQELA

-1002 ASAPGKVFSKEAIV
+1002 ASAPGKVFSKENIV